1 MLRSLSG
8 SLACMILLCATSY
21 AGDWPQILGPK
32 RNGIAA
38 DDEKLLSKW
47 EQEGPKLLWEKEV
60 GSGYAGIAAVENR
73 AILFHRVRNEEVVE
87 ALDVKTGDTLWK
99 SGYPTTFYPQ
109 VGGGEGPLCVPTI
122 SEGNVITYGAQGV
135 LTCTDLETGTRRW
148 QVKTHEEFGARE
160 GYFGAGSSPIV
171 VDDLV
176 IVNVGGSKKKAGM
189 VAFALEDG
197 AVRWQK
203 TDEPASYAAPTT
215 CLVNGMK
222 HVLVVT
228 RYRCL
233 LMDAKSGTVR
243 FQFPFGQR
251 GPTVNG
257 ATPLV
262 IGEHLLVTSSYG
274 LGSVY
279 AKFNLLNFKTIWD
292 GPKELATQYCT
303 PIYAAEHLYVIDG
316 RDDIPPADLKCL
328 EAATGKVV
336 WTKQS
341 FGYGTLLGADGKILI
356 CKTNG
361 ELLLTEMSPTG
372 TKVLSKARPLRGTV
386 RALPALS
393 NGRLYLRDQD
403 VLKCLAVAPGL

>member
-1 MLRSLSG
+1 MLKLFSG
-8 SLACMILLCATSY
+8 IVVCVLIFSSTLHG
-21 AGDWPQILGPK
+21 GDWPQILGPN

-38 DDEKLLSKW
+38 ADETLLSKW
-47 EQEGPKLLWEKEV
+47 EQGGPKLLWEKEV
-60 GSGYAGIAAVENR
+60 GSGYAGIAVAGDR

-87 ALDVKTGDTLWK
+87 ALDVKTGETLWK

-122 SEGNVITYGAQGV
+122 SDGNVVTYGAQGV
-135 LTCTDLETGTRRW
+135 LTCTDLETGKRRW
-148 QVKTHEEFGARE
+148 QVKTHDEFGARE
-160 GYFGAGSSPIV
+160 GYFGAGSSPV
-171 VDDLV
+171 VVEDLV

-189 VAFALEDG
+189 VGFALNDG
-197 AVRWQK
+197 AVKWQK
-203 TDEPASYAAPTT
+203 TEEPASYAAPTT
-215 CLVNGMK
+215 CKVNGIE

-228 RYRCL
+228 RYKCM
-233 LMDAKSGTVR
+233 LMEAKSGALR

-257 ATPLV
+257 ATPIV

-274 LGSVY
+274 VGSVY
-279 AKFNLLNFKTIWD
+279 AKFNLLNFEKLWD
-292 GPKELATQYCT
+292 GERALASQYCT
-303 PIYAAEHLYVIDG
+303 PIHRAGHLYVIDG

-328 EAATGKVV
+328 EAATGKVL
-336 WTKQS
+336 WTKPD

-361 ELLLTEMSPTG
+361 ELQLAEMSPSG
-372 TKVLSKARPLRGTV
+372 AKVLSKARPLRGTA